1 MSATVVTTESHVTT
15 NEKCCCCISLR
26 AGTISIGIISAI
38 IGVLGIVN
46 GLGLIVHNN
55 VQVNADE
62 QTYTARFSN
71 SFSITQ
77 LVSSFILVVVSVLL
91 VIGVIMRISLLFWPF
106 IIYGVLEVLCCVGS
120 IILLILAMVHTSD
133 DDEKNDGNKSQAY
146 LYGYFIAIMFMLF
159 LISLITG
166 YFVYI
171 VNRARKLFAA

>member
-91 VIGVIMRISLLFWPF
+91 VIGVIMRISLLFLAIHNLRCPRSS
-106 IIYGVLEVLCCVGS
+106 LLCRVNH
-120 IILLILAMVHTSD
+120 LAHSR
-133 DDEKNDGNKSQAY
+133 DGP
-146 LYGYFIAIMFMLF
+146 
-159 LISLITG
+159 
-166 YFVYI
+166 YI
-171 VNRARKLFAA
+171 R